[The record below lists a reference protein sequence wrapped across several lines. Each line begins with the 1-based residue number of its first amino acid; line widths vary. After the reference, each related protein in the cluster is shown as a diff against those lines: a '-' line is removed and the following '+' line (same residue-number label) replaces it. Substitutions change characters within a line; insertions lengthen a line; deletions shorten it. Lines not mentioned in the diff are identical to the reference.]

1 MGAWDDVIVPDVGA
15 WDDVIVPDVG
25 AWDDEGGVVARGAGV
40 EGSE

>member
-25 AWDDEGGVVARGAGV
+25 AWDDEGGAVARGAGV

>member
-1 MGAWDDVIVPDVGA
+1 MGA

-25 AWDDEGGVVARGAGV
+25 AWDDEGGTVARGAGV

>member
-15 WDDVIVPDVG
+15 WYDVIVPDVG